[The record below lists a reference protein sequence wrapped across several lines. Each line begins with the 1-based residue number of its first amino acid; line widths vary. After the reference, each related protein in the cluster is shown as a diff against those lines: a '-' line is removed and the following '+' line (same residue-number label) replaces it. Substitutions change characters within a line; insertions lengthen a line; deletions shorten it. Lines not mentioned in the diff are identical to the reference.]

1 MLKNIIFSFLIGTYG
16 TNIYTVNLDTATGAM
31 TVQDK
36 YTATNSSYAIAAGDA
51 IYTFSESGA
60 DSKVYSFKNGVRTE
74 VPCPGDNPC
83 FITIS
88 PDRKYIMTADYSGG
102 SVSVY
107 PLQNGTVEMQNIE
120 VEIQGG
126 PAGSGTTGMQNG
138 TVGERIQKL
147 AFEGSGPVTHR
158 QGSPHIH
165 QVKILPDIPGVEG
178 NWILAPDLG
187 SDKIRILRYNG
198 NNGARDNDA
207 RENNG
212 AVGNPAPLE
221 HISDIQ
227 FPEGSGPRHIEFD
240 VQRKMMYCIA
250 ELSGKVFAFRMGAS
264 EGKPA
269 FELVQSVVADEY
281 NTGGSGDIHLHPQG
295 KYLYTSHRLQNDG
308 LAVFAVNEDG
318 TIEKKGYMH
327 TKEHPRNF
335 LITPCGKYLIVASK
349 NTCTLQLFT
358 IGQDGIPVATD
369 QVLNLSPD
377 APTSVVL
384 R

>member
-1 MLKNIIFSFLIGTYG
+1 MHPIKFVSLLPDNIMVMLKSIIYSFLIGTYG
-16 TNIYTVNLDTATGAM
+16 SLIYKVDFDATSGIIKVTDTLQVPNASYVTG
-31 TVQDK
+31 
-36 YTATNSSYAIAAGDA
+36 SGGS

-60 DSKVYSFKNGVRTE
+60 DSKVYSFKDGVRSE
-74 VPCPGDNPC
+74 VLCPGDNPC
-83 FITIS
+83 YITLS
-88 PDRKYIMTADYSGG
+88 PDRNYLLTADYSGG

-107 PLQNGTVEMQNIE
+107 PLQNGTVGMQS
-120 VEIQGG
+120 GA
-126 PAGSGTTGMQNG
+126 AGSGTVGMQNG
-138 TVGERIQKL
+138 TVGERTQKL
-147 AFEGSGPVTHR
+147 TFDGSGPVTHR

-187 SDKIRILRYNG
+187 SDKIRILRYIG
-198 NNGARDNDA
+198 NK
-207 RENNG
+207 G

-221 HISDIQ
+221 HISDIS
-227 FPEGSGPRHIEFD
+227 FPAGSGPRHIEFD
-240 VQRKMMYCIA
+240 VQRQMMYCIA

-269 FELVQSVVADEY
+269 FELVQSVIADEY
-281 NTGGSGDIHLHPQG
+281 NTGGSGDIHLHPGG

-318 TIEKKGYMH
+318 TIEKKGYVH

>member
-16 TNIYTVNLDTATGAM
+16 SNIYTVNLDTATGAM

-36 YTATNSSYAIAAGDA
+36 YTATNSSYAIGAGDA

-60 DSKVYSFKNGVRTE
+60 DSKVYSFKDGVRTE

-83 FITIS
+83 FITLS
-88 PDRKYIMTADYSGG
+88 PDGNYLLTADYSGG

-107 PLQNGTVEMQNIE
+107 PLQNGSVR
-120 VEIQGG
+120 
-126 PAGSGTTGMQNG
+126 
-138 TVGERIQKL
+138 ERIQKL
-147 AFEGSGPVTHR
+147 TFEGSGPVTRR

-187 SDKIRILRYNG
+187 SDKIRILRYTG
-198 NNGARDNDA
+198 
-207 RENNG
+207 NNG

-221 HISDIQ
+221 HISDIP
-227 FPEGSGPRHIEFD
+227 FPAGSGPRHIEFD
-240 VQRKMMYCIA
+240 VQRQMMYCIA

-318 TIEKKGYMH
+318 TIEKKGYVH

>member
-126 PAGSGTTGMQNG
+126 PAGSGTTGMQND

-165 QVKILPDIPGVEG
+165 QVKILPDIPGVKG

-198 NNGARDNDA
+198 NNGARDNGA

-221 HISDIQ
+221 YISDIQ

-281 NTGGSGDIHLHPQG
+281 NTGGSGDIHLHPGG

-308 LAVFAVNEDG
+308 LAVFTVNEDG
-318 TIEKKGYMH
+318 TIEKKGYVH

>member
-16 TNIYTVNLDTATGAM
+16 SNIYTVNLDTATGAM

-36 YTATNSSYAIAAGDA
+36 YTATNSSYAIGAGDA

-60 DSKVYSFKNGVRTE
+60 DSKVYSFKDGVRTE
-74 VPCPGDNPC
+74 VPWRQSLFHNP
-83 FITIS
+83 FS
-88 PDRKYIMTADYSGG
+88 RQKYLMTADYSGG

-107 PLQNGTVEMQNIE
+107 PLQNGTVGMQSGEVEMQ
-120 VEIQGG
+120 GG
-126 PAGSGTTGMQNG
+126 TAGSSTAGMQNG

-147 AFEGSGPVTHR
+147 TFEGSGPVTRR

-198 NNGARDNDA
+198 A

-212 AVGNPAPLE
+212 AVGNPALLE

-227 FPEGSGPRHIEFD
+227 FPAGSGPRHIEFD
-240 VQRKMMYCIA
+240 VQRQMMYCIA

-264 EGKPA
+264 KGKPA

-281 NTGGSGDIHLHPQG
+281 NTGGSGDIHLHPGG

-318 TIEKKGYMH
+318 TIEKKGYVH

-358 IGQDGIPVATD
+358 IGQDGIPIATD

>member
-60 DSKVYSFKNGVRTE
+60 DSKVYSFNDGVRTE

-83 FITIS
+83 FITLS
-88 PDRKYIMTADYSGG
+88 PDGNYLLTADYSGG

-107 PLQNGTVEMQNIE
+107 PLQNGSVR
-120 VEIQGG
+120 
-126 PAGSGTTGMQNG
+126 
-138 TVGERIQKL
+138 ERIQKL
-147 AFEGSGPVTHR
+147 TFEGSGPVTRR

-178 NWILAPDLG
+178 YWILAPDLG
-187 SDKIRILRYNG
+187 SDKIRILRYTGDNG
-198 NNGARDNDA
+198 A

-221 HISDIQ
+221 HISDIP
-227 FPEGSGPRHIEFD
+227 FPAGSGPRHIEFD

-281 NTGGSGDIHLHPQG
+281 NTGGSGDIHLHPGG

-318 TIEKKGYMH
+318 TIEKKGYVH

>member
-1 MLKNIIFSFLIGTYG
+1 MFKNIIFSFLIGTYG

-36 YTATNSSYAIAAGDA
+36 YTSTNSSYAIGAGDA

-60 DSKVYSFKNGVRTE
+60 DSKVYSFKDGVRTE

-83 FITIS
+83 FITLS
-88 PDRKYIMTADYSGG
+88 PDGNYLFTADYSGG

-107 PLQNGTVEMQNIE
+107 PLQNG
-120 VEIQGG
+120 
-126 PAGSGTTGMQNG
+126 A
-138 TVGERIQKL
+138 VGERIQKL

-187 SDKIRILRYNG
+187 SDKIRILRYTGDNG
-198 NNGARDNDA
+198 A

-227 FPEGSGPRHIEFD
+227 FPAGSGPRHIEFD
-240 VQRKMMYCIA
+240 VQRQMMYCIA
-250 ELSGKVFAFRMGAS
+250 ELSGKVFAFRMAS
-264 EGKPA
+264 KGEAPA

-281 NTGGSGDIHLHPQG
+281 NTGGSGDIHLHPGG

-318 TIEKKGYMH
+318 TIEKKGYVH

>member
-36 YTATNSSYAIAAGDA
+36 YTATNSSYAIGAGDA

-60 DSKVYSFKNGVRTE
+60 DSKVYSFKDGVRTE
-74 VPCPGDNPC
+74 APCTGDNPC

-88 PDRKYIMTADYSGG
+88 PDGNYLLTADYSGG

-107 PLQNGTVEMQNIE
+107 PLQNGA
-120 VEIQGG
+120 
-126 PAGSGTTGMQNG
+126 AGSGTAGMQNG
-138 TVGERIQKL
+138 TVGKRIQKL
-147 AFEGSGPVTHR
+147 TFEGSGPVTHR

-187 SDKIRILRYNG
+187 SDKIRILRYTGENG
-198 NNGARDNDA
+198 A

-281 NTGGSGDIHLHPQG
+281 NTGGSGDIHLHPGG

-318 TIEKKGYMH
+318 TIEKKGYVH
-327 TKEHPRNF
+327 TNEHPRNF

>member
-1 MLKNIIFSFLIGTYG
+1 MFKNIIFSFLIGTYG

-36 YTATNSSYAIAAGDA
+36 YTATNSSYAIGAGDA

-60 DSKVYSFKNGVRTE
+60 DSKVYSFKDGVRTE

-83 FITIS
+83 FITLS
-88 PDRKYIMTADYSGG
+88 PDGNYLLTADYSGG

-107 PLQNGTVEMQNIE
+107 PLQNG
-120 VEIQGG
+120 
-126 PAGSGTTGMQNG
+126 A
-138 TVGERIQKL
+138 VGERIQKL

-165 QVKILPDIPGVEG
+165 QVKILPDIPDVEG

-187 SDKIRILRYNG
+187 SDKIRILRYTGGNG
-198 NNGARDNDA
+198 A

-221 HISDIQ
+221 HISDIP
-227 FPEGSGPRHIEFD
+227 FPAGSGPRHIEFD
-240 VQRKMMYCIA
+240 VQRQMMYCIA

-281 NTGGSGDIHLHPQG
+281 NTGGSGDIHLHPGG

-308 LAVFAVNEDG
+308 LAVFTVNEDG
-318 TIEKKGYMH
+318 TIEKKGYVH

-377 APTSVVL
+377 CNRNQL
-384 R
+384 IQ

>member
-36 YTATNSSYAIAAGDA
+36 YTATNSSYAIGAGDA

-60 DSKVYSFKNGVRTE
+60 DSKVYSFNDGVRTE

-83 FITIS
+83 FITLS
-88 PDRKYIMTADYSGG
+88 PDRKYLMTADYSGG

-107 PLQNGTVEMQNIE
+107 PLQNGAVGMQSGA
-120 VEIQGG
+120 V
-126 PAGSGTTGMQNG
+126 GSGTGGMQNG
-138 TVGERIQKL
+138 TVGERVQKL
-147 AFEGSGPVTHR
+147 TFEGSGPVTHR

-198 NNGARDNDA
+198 YNGARDNNYPNDNKCSG
-207 RENNG
+207 ENNG
-212 AVGNPAPLE
+212 AVGNPVTLE

-227 FPEGSGPRHIEFD
+227 FPAGSGPRHIEFD

-250 ELSGKVFAFRMGAS
+250 ELSGKVFAFRMASKGGA
-264 EGKPA
+264 PV
-269 FELVQSVVADEY
+269 FELVQSVAADEY

-318 TIEKKGYMH
+318 TIEKKGYVH

>member
-16 TNIYTVNLDTATGAM
+16 SNIYTVNLDTATGAM

-36 YTATNSSYAIAAGDA
+36 YTATNSSYAIGAGDA

-60 DSKVYSFKNGVRTE
+60 DSKVYSFKDGVRTE

-83 FITIS
+83 FITLS
-88 PDRKYIMTADYSGG
+88 PDRKYLMTADYSGG

-107 PLQNGTVEMQNIE
+107 PLQNGTVGMQS
-120 VEIQGG
+120 GA
-126 PAGSGTTGMQNG
+126 AGSGTVGMQNG

-147 AFEGSGPVTHR
+147 TFEGSGTVTRR

-165 QVKILPDIPGVEG
+165 QVKILLDIPGVEG

-198 NNGARDNDA
+198 A

-212 AVGNPAPLE
+212 AVGNPALLE
-221 HISDIQ
+221 HISNIQ
-227 FPEGSGPRHIEFD
+227 FPAGSGPRHIEFD
-240 VQRKMMYCIA
+240 VQRQMMYCIA

-264 EGKPA
+264 KGKPA

-281 NTGGSGDIHLHPQG
+281 NTGGSGDIHLHPGG

-308 LAVFAVNEDG
+308 LAVFAVHEDG
-318 TIEKKGYMH
+318 TIEKKGYVH

-358 IGQDGIPVATD
+358 IGQDGIPIATD

>member
-16 TNIYTVNLDTATGAM
+16 SNIYTVNLDTATGAM

-51 IYTFSESGA
+51 IYAFSESGE
-60 DSKVYSFKNGVRTE
+60 DSKVYSFKEGVRTE
-74 VPCPGDNPC
+74 VPCSGDNPC
-83 FITIS
+83 FITLS
-88 PDRKYIMTADYSGG
+88 PDGNYLFTADYSGG

-107 PLQNGTVEMQNIE
+107 PLQNE
-120 VEIQGG
+120 
-126 PAGSGTTGMQNG
+126 
-138 TVGERIQKL
+138 TVGERVQKL
-147 AFEGSGPVTHR
+147 AFEGSGPVTRR
-158 QGSPHIH
+158 QASPHIH
-165 QVKILPDIPGVEG
+165 QVKVLPHIAGVEG
-178 NWILAPDLG
+178 EWILAPDLG
-187 SDKIRILRYNG
+187 SDKIRILRYSGSNSAG
-198 NNGARDNDA
+198 VSDS
-207 RENNG
+207 
-212 AVGNPAPLE
+212 PLD
-221 HISDIQ
+221 HISDIT
-227 FPEGSGPRHIEFD
+227 FPAGSGPRHIEFD
-240 VQRKMMYCIA
+240 EKRQMMYCIA

-281 NTGGSGDIHLHPQG
+281 NTGGSGDIHMHPSG

-308 LAVFAVNEDG
+308 IAVFGVQEDG
-318 TIEKKGYMH
+318 TLKKIGYIH

>member
-60 DSKVYSFKNGVRTE
+60 DSKVYSFKDGIRTE

-83 FITIS
+83 FITLS
-88 PDRKYIMTADYSGG
+88 PDGNYLLTADYSGG

-107 PLQNGTVEMQNIE
+107 PLQNGTVCD
-120 VEIQGG
+120 
-126 PAGSGTTGMQNG
+126 
-138 TVGERIQKL
+138 RIQKL
-147 AFEGSGPVTHR
+147 TFEGSGPVTHR

-165 QVKILPDIPGVEG
+165 QVKILPDIPGVDG
-178 NWILAPDLG
+178 DWILAPDLG
-187 SDKIRILRYNG
+187 SDKIRILRYTG
-198 NNGARDNDA
+198 NNGA

-212 AVGNPAPLE
+212 AVGNPTPLE

-227 FPEGSGPRHIEFD
+227 FPAGSGPRHIEFD

-264 EGKPA
+264 EEKPA

-281 NTGGSGDIHLHPQG
+281 NTGGSGDIHLHPGG

-318 TIEKKGYMH
+318 TIEKKGYVH